1 MDKVSDIKKVNKLSK
16 MIYEKTVEPSTR
28 KNKKYMIMN
37 DKNQLVH
44 FGDLRYEDYTKHH
57 DEDRLN
63 RYISRASKIKGN
75 WRRDKYSP
83 NNLAINLLWNKN
95 INEEVRPPKPNGIIK

>member
-1 MDKVSDIKKVNKLSK
+1 MNKVSDIKKVNKLSK
-16 MIYEKTVEPSTR
+16 MIYEKTVQPSTR

-37 DKNQLVH
+37 DNNKLVH

-63 RYISRASKIKGN
+63 RYISRATKIKGK

-83 NNLAINLLWNKN
+83 NNLAINLLWNKTM
-95 INEEVRPPKPNGIIK
+95 

>member
-16 MIYEKTVEPSTR
+16 MIYEKTVQPSTR
-28 KNKKYMIMN
+28 KNKKYMIKN
-37 DKNQLVH
+37 DKNKLVH

-63 RYISRASKIKGN
+63 RYLSRATKIKGN

-83 NNLAINLLWNKN
+83 NNLAINLLWNKTT
-95 INEEVRPPKPNGIIK
+95 